1 MSKERPKRHIS
12 KKRLEYNHGILWW
25 EERYIQKALYRSLRD
40 ERGAKKGGAPPLP
53 TRAPHAANTAMGRGK
68 GPQLKAGS
76 LSRLAR
82 SGLPTV
88 LPCKRKRDKGR
99 EGSPAPTAGAGA
111 ASEEGNL
118 RKKLRAQRKFAQSQ
132 PGSPGGT
139 PVKAPE
145 PPPSAPAS
153 HMVDVCP
160 KRPKTEDFLT
170 FLCLRGTHAL
180 PRSMELFGRASDEWD
195 DEETAAEEAS
205 SSSSSTSS
213 ASSVVAAAAEV
224 DGEGGATTMAMEESA
239 LPASPTSSCPS
250 TPRRNRPGARPPA
263 SNGHVW
269 STPTRPCRPPQQAQ
283 QQQAQ
288 QQQRLR
294 RAVAVRAG
302 TVRPF
307 PEGLGGTAIVPVVVV
322 VGRPAPPSLAQRR
335 PVTTTTAPSPKDSKL
350 PNGSPCANSAGKV
363 RAAAAAAAAAAA
375 RAVAAARMQPRS
387 SRCAI
392 AIRNGHVYCAKG
404 RRHSLRSAG
413 NGGGSAGDDG
423 GGDGAALRSGS
434 SPRPPPRQGHADA
447 PVTRRQNGGSG
458 GGRSSC
464 RPTLRANGLL
474 AHGAS
479 RAEKSGGA
487 DIATPKLGA
496 TGSDA
501 AGKSGGRIISRT
513 QPAPPAPSPSPCLA
527 GKQSGDAGYTA
538 KINGC
543 LRKGAAVRALGRSG
557 DDGERRP
564 ARGAQ
569 AAGTA
574 VARRHWRPTAGEA
587 KLTRSVSEQLHRKAM
602 AAERTAEAERAR
614 NDSGDR
620 GGASTGP
627 ALRSSS
633 VRRAANGDPDEKA
646 AASAAVTTAT
656 VTVTLVKTPVER
668 PRARSERDGAEAATH
683 GANGK
688 AAEIARPRLGT
699 TTTACPARSEKP
711 KSNNGNNSNKRAKPT
726 TAEPPGATAG
736 GAGCAETAAEDEPG
750 AGETGGARP
759 TTPAPP
765 QPSAP
770 ACSRTRA
777 SADSPGRSARSAVPP
792 AAPPSDLSEIPTL
805 RPSSREFQD
814 PVAYVESMR
823 GHAEA
828 FGACRVVPPAD
839 WRPEC
844 KLHEDMRFV
853 TRVQHVHKLGQ
864 RWGPNAQRLACIRK
878 HLLAQGIALHEPPV
892 IGGCELDLA
901 RFSQLMGGMGGVHR
915 VVGTRPWSR
924 LADQLR
930 VPRGAQDRL
939 AKLQEAYCKYLLA
952 YDCLA
957 PADRQQLLRD
967 VLAEKRRLE
976 QEQQEEEGAA
986 AAAAANQQQPAPG
999 PWRRGRSAGK
1009 PIAEPRNGHINGAAL
1024 RRGATA
1030 AAAVGA
1036 RSRGHQ
1042 AGHGGDDG
1050 DTGLNTSS
1058 SASVNGTAGTTGN
1071 STTGNST
1078 TGSSTSSS
1086 TSTTSSST
1094 SSSSS
1099 TRRRSVDTG
1108 RGEETAP
1115 GREAAF
1121 LHGLQDCVLKGK
1133 SVTLTAFYRMARN
1146 TVAMCFSTEEPAA
1159 CEVEQRFWQL
1169 VEERD
1174 AHVAVHCGKVD
1185 TKTSGSGFPV
1195 SKSDSFSRHGWN
1207 LTVLPSNPASVLRH
1221 LGTVSGVTV
1230 PWLNIGMIYSTSS
1243 WAQDPHLLPS
1253 IDFLHTGADKIWYSI
1268 PAGQQEA
1275 LERAVLSLSPANGKP
1290 ALELLQ
1296 QNIVSPEALRRA
1308 GVRVHRAV
1316 QRSGEFLVVFP
1327 GACTANVSCGY
1338 SVSEAVPFATAGW
1351 LPTAWRAAQTLR
1363 ERRSPNVFA
1372 VEKLLYLAAVAELE
1386 RENAA
1391 ALGHVAPLLQ
1401 TLRDVELRR
1410 RRRLFEAGLR
1420 LSARHGA
1427 APEGPH
1433 APGSPMVV
1441 RKRVRRS
1448 PGEPE
1453 SPERRCQTCRQ
1464 LCYLSMVVQE
1474 SDGTV
1479 FCLECVLAHVKE
1491 KKTCR
1496 GLKMMYRYDEEQI
1509 NSLVYRVTTA
1519 VASGD
1524 GTAASPSRPKRSS
1537 RRTRHG
1543 GAATPPP
1550 PAPLTRTRDSPEL
1563 ATPAPSPPPPPP
1575 LATSKRLQ
1583 GLS

>member
-40 ERGAKKGGAPPLP
+40 ERGAKKGSAPPLP

-82 SGLPTV
+82 SGLPAV

-99 EGSPAPTAGAGA
+99 EGSPAPTAGAGT

-153 HMVDVCP
+153 HMMDVYP

-195 DEETAAEEAS
+195 DEEETAAEEAS

-213 ASSVVAAAAEV
+213 AASS
-224 DGEGGATTMAMEESA
+224 
-239 LPASPTSSCPS
+239 SS
-250 TPRRNRPGARPPA
+250 
-263 SNGHVW
+263 
-269 STPTRPCRPPQQAQ
+269 
-283 QQQAQ
+283 
-288 QQQRLR
+288 
-294 RAVAVRAG
+294 
-302 TVRPF
+302 
-307 PEGLGGTAIVPVVVV
+307 
-322 VGRPAPPSLAQRR
+322 
-335 PVTTTTAPSPKDSKL
+335 
-350 PNGSPCANSAGKV
+350 
-363 RAAAAAAAAAAA
+363 
-375 RAVAAARMQPRS
+375 
-387 SRCAI
+387 
-392 AIRNGHVYCAKG
+392 
-404 RRHSLRSAG
+404 
-413 NGGGSAGDDG
+413 
-423 GGDGAALRSGS
+423 
-434 SPRPPPRQGHADA
+434 
-447 PVTRRQNGGSG
+447 
-458 GGRSSC
+458 
-464 RPTLRANGLL
+464 
-474 AHGAS
+474 
-479 RAEKSGGA
+479 
-487 DIATPKLGA
+487 
-496 TGSDA
+496 
-501 AGKSGGRIISRT
+501 
-513 QPAPPAPSPSPCLA
+513 PAPSPSPSLA
-527 GKQSGDAGYTA
+527 GKRSGETSYAT

-543 LRKGAAVRALGRSG
+543 LRKGAAVRLLGRSG

-574 VARRHWRPTAGEA
+574 VARRHSRPTAGEA

-602 AAERTAEAERAR
+602 AAERAAEAERAR
-614 NDSGDR
+614 NDGGDR
-620 GGASTGP
+620 GASAGP

-633 VRRAANGDPDEKA
+633 VRRAANGDPDEKPA
-646 AASAAVTTAT
+646 AAAATTTT

-683 GANGK
+683 GANGN
-688 AAEIARPRLGT
+688 AAEIVRPRLGT
-699 TTTACPARSEKP
+699 TTTACLARSEKP
-711 KSNNGNNSNKRAKPT
+711 KNNNGNDNNKRAKPT

-736 GAGCAETAAEDEPG
+736 GAKTAAEDEPG
-750 AGETGGARP
+750 AGETGRARP
-759 TTPAPP
+759 AAPAPP

-770 ACSRTRA
+770 ACGRTRA
-777 SADSPGRSARSAVPP
+777 SADSPGSRSARSAVPP

-853 TRVQHVHKLGQ
+853 TRVQHVHKLGR

-986 AAAAANQQQPAPG
+986 AAAVSG
-999 PWRRGRSAGK
+999 GGRSAVKRGGGGGGGGFGGGGG
-1009 PIAEPRNGHINGAAL
+1009 GHEEGSGGRDCGGGRGWECGSQ
-1024 RRGATA
+1024 RRW
-1030 AAAVGA
+1030 A
-1036 RSRGHQ
+1036 RSEHR
-1042 AGHGGDDG
+1042 
-1050 DTGLNTSS
+1050 SP
-1058 SASVNGTAGTTGN
+1058 SV
-1071 STTGNST
+1071 
-1078 TGSSTSSS
+1078 
-1086 TSTTSSST
+1086 
-1094 SSSSS
+1094 
-1099 TRRRSVDTG
+1099 
-1108 RGEETAP
+1108 
-1115 GREAAF
+1115 
-1121 LHGLQDCVLKGK
+1121 LLQGK

-1338 SVSEAVPFATAGW
+1338 SVSEAVSFATTGW

-1391 ALGHVAPLLQ
+1391 ALRHVAPLLQ

-1433 APGSPMVV
+1433 ALGSPMVV

-1496 GLKMMYRYDEEQI
+1496 GLKMMYRYDEARI

-1519 VASGD
+1519 VASGPARHSD
-1524 GTAASPSRPKRSS
+1524 GTATTASPSRPKRSS

-1543 GAATPPP
+1543 SATTTPP
-1550 PAPLTRTRDSPEL
+1550 PAPPTRTRDSPEL
-1563 ATPAPSPPPPPP
+1563 ATPAPSPPPP

>member
-40 ERGAKKGGAPPLP
+40 ERGAKKGSAPPLP

-82 SGLPTV
+82 SGLPAV

-99 EGSPAPTAGAGA
+99 EGSPAPTAGAGT

-153 HMVDVCP
+153 HMMDVYP

-195 DEETAAEEAS
+195 DEEETAAEEAS
-205 SSSSSTSS
+205 SSSSTSS
-213 ASSVVAAAAEV
+213 AASS
-224 DGEGGATTMAMEESA
+224 S
-239 LPASPTSSCPS
+239 SP
-250 TPRRNRPGARPPA
+250 
-263 SNGHVW
+263 
-269 STPTRPCRPPQQAQ
+269 Q
-283 QQQAQ
+283 
-288 QQQRLR
+288 
-294 RAVAVRAG
+294 
-302 TVRPF
+302 
-307 PEGLGGTAIVPVVVV
+307 
-322 VGRPAPPSLAQRR
+322 
-335 PVTTTTAPSPKDSKL
+335 
-350 PNGSPCANSAGKV
+350 
-363 RAAAAAAAAAAA
+363 
-375 RAVAAARMQPRS
+375 S
-387 SRCAI
+387 SRCAVT
-392 AIRNGHVYCAKG
+392 IRNGHVYCAKG
-404 RRHSLRSAG
+404 RRHSLRSAS
-413 NGGGSAGDDG
+413 NGGSSAGGDG
-423 GGDGAALRSGS
+423 GGDGGDGAALRSGS

-447 PVTRRQNGGSG
+447 PVTRQQNGS
-458 GGRSSC
+458 RSSC

-479 RAEKSGGA
+479 RAEKLGGA
-487 DIATPKLGA
+487 DSATPKLGA

-513 QPAPPAPSPSPCLA
+513 QPAPSPSPSLA
-527 GKQSGDAGYTA
+527 GKRSGETSYAT

-543 LRKGAAVRALGRSG
+543 LRKGAAVRLLGRSG

-574 VARRHWRPTAGEA
+574 VARRHSRPTAGEA

-602 AAERTAEAERAR
+602 AAERAAEAERAR
-614 NDSGDR
+614 NDGGDR
-620 GGASTGP
+620 GASAGP

-633 VRRAANGDPDEKA
+633 VRRAANGDPDEKPA
-646 AASAAVTTAT
+646 AAAA
-656 VTVTLVKTPVER
+656 
-668 PRARSERDGAEAATH
+668 
-683 GANGK
+683 
-688 AAEIARPRLGT
+688 T
-699 TTTACPARSEKP
+699 TTTVTKP
-711 KSNNGNNSNKRAKPT
+711 KNNNGNDNNKRAKPT

-736 GAGCAETAAEDEPG
+736 GAKTAAEDEPG
-750 AGETGGARP
+750 AGETGRARP
-759 TTPAPP
+759 AAPAPP

-770 ACSRTRA
+770 ACGKTRA
-777 SADSPGRSARSAVPP
+777 SADSPGSRSARSAVPP

-853 TRVQHVHKLGQ
+853 TRVQHVHKLGR

-986 AAAAANQQQPAPG
+986 AAAVSG
-999 PWRRGRSAGK
+999 GGRSAVKRGGGGGF
-1009 PIAEPRNGHINGAAL
+1009 ECGSQ
-1024 RRGATA
+1024 RRW
-1030 AAAVGA
+1030 A
-1036 RSRGHQ
+1036 RSEHR
-1042 AGHGGDDG
+1042 
-1050 DTGLNTSS
+1050 SP
-1058 SASVNGTAGTTGN
+1058 SV
-1071 STTGNST
+1071 
-1078 TGSSTSSS
+1078 
-1086 TSTTSSST
+1086 
-1094 SSSSS
+1094 
-1099 TRRRSVDTG
+1099 
-1108 RGEETAP
+1108 
-1115 GREAAF
+1115 
-1121 LHGLQDCVLKGK
+1121 LLQGK

-1338 SVSEAVPFATAGW
+1338 SVSEAVSFATTGW

-1391 ALGHVAPLLQ
+1391 ALRHVAPLLQ

-1433 APGSPMVV
+1433 ALGSPMVV

-1496 GLKMMYRYDEEQI
+1496 GLKMMYRYDEARI

-1519 VASGD
+1519 VASGPARHSD
-1524 GTAASPSRPKRSS
+1524 GTATTASPSRPKRSS

-1543 GAATPPP
+1543 SATTTPP
-1550 PAPLTRTRDSPEL
+1550 PAPPTRTRDSPEL
-1563 ATPAPSPPPPPP
+1563 ATPAPSPPPP